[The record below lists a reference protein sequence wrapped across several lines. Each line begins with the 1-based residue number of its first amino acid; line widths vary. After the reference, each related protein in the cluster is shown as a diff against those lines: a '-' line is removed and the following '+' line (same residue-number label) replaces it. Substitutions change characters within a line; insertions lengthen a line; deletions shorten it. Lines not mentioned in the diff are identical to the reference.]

1 MGVHFDQVTIIG
13 AGLLGASLGLALKE
27 RDLAA
32 RVVGLGRRETSLME
46 AVNRGAIDEGF
57 TELEPA
63 IVGADLIVICT
74 QASLVPAY
82 LLNIRPFCSPDTVV
96 TDVASTKSAICE
108 HARDTW
114 PSPTRFVGSHPMAG
128 SEKYGPEHASAD
140 LYEGAVCF
148 VEKAGDHM
156 DREALDTVIALWE
169 AVGSKVYEVDPR
181 LHDELVARTSHI
193 PHLVAAALAQNLEFQ
208 GEVGLFVGNGF
219 RDTTR
224 IAEGRPEI
232 WRDICLTNPEA
243 ITEGLDELIETLQE
257 ISEAIAEG
265 NAEAVE
271 KFLEAGQ
278 AARKR
283 ALRS

>member
-13 AGLLGASLGLALKE
+13 AGLLGASLGLALKQ
-27 RDLAA
+27 RGLAD
-32 RVVGLGRRETSLME
+32 RIIGLGRRESSLNT
-46 AVNRGAIDEGF
+46 AIQRGAIDEGF
-57 TELEPA
+57 TEIEA
-63 IVGADLIVICT
+63 AVAGADLIVICT
-74 QASLVPAY
+74 PASLVPAY
-82 LLNIRPFCSPDTVV
+82 LLSIRPFCTSSTVV

-140 LYEGAVCF
+140 LYEGAICF
-148 VEKAGDHM
+148 VEKGGDHI
-156 DREALDTVIALWE
+156 DREALETIIALWE

-193 PHLVAAALAQNLEFQ
+193 PHLVAAALAQNLEFK

-243 ITEGLDELIETLQE
+243 ITEGLDELIERLQE

-265 NAEAVE
+265 NADAVE
-271 KFLEAGQ
+271 KFLAAGQ

-283 ALRS
+283 ATGS